1 MKRIV
6 FFLFALL
13 LTATTQGQNLLTL
26 DSCRSMALANNKRL
40 LIGEKEIEKAGYDNK
55 AAKTTC
61 LNLRQRLHIFAT
73 AVKHI
78 CLTIPHATN

>member
-40 LIGEKEIEKAGYDNK
+40 LIGEKEIEKSR
-55 AAKTTC
+55 
-61 LNLRQRLHIFAT
+61 LRQQGCKNQLPA
-73 AVKHI
+73 
-78 CLTIPHATN
+78 

>member
-40 LIGEKEIEKAGYDNK
+40 LICEKEIE
-55 AAKTTC
+55 
-61 LNLRQRLHIFAT
+61 
-73 AVKHI
+73 
-78 CLTIPHATN
+78 